1 MDQRGI
7 TPAKLA
13 PRIAISERTIYR
25 IINGQRYPTI
35 QELARFAVVLDLSIP
50 DLISVEWNGR
60 DLFKSTNKKKN
71 SQEDYKNKKMRI
83 CYNEK
88 IRK

>member
-1 MDQRGI
+1 MDERGI

-60 DLFKSTNKKKN
+60 DLFKV
-71 SQEDYKNKKMRI
+71 RI
-83 CYNEK
+83 RRK
-88 IRK
+88 IIWENHKTDMKASEG